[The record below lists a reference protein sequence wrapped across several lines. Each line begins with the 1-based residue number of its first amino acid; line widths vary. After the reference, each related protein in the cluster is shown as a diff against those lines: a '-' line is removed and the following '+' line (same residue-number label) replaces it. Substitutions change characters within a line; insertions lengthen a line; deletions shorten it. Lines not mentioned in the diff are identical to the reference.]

1 MEGISTVLESGVR
14 DRLLERMVM
23 LGMSK
28 FDTRI
33 IDTRIIDLGIP
44 KHKLQSM
51 WRNTTGD
58 VPGIILEKM
67 CKAFPELDAV
77 YICSGIENGND
88 EERIKK
94 EAVLELCLVACV
106 LGFAAI
112 CIAIPRMGDVDL
124 DYMGIIVGILSLLS
138 AKRIRDDLI

>member
-28 FDTRI
+28 F
-33 IDTRIIDLGIP
+33 DTRIIDLGIP

-88 EERIKK
+88 EERRKK
-94 EAVLELCLVACV
+94 EAVLEVCKEL
-106 LGFAAI
+106 
-112 CIAIPRMGDVDL
+112 
-124 DYMGIIVGILSLLS
+124 ILNF
-138 AKRIRDDLI
+138 KQRDDLMNRLISMLDLNKQ